1 MISIVIYLSY
11 FNKCYNVQNLCQKM
25 TITKNIYNY
34 TENKTGIVIE
44 RREVC
49 WKGDLIYNAL
59 LRNGRIHLVCH

>member
-11 FNKCYNVQNLCQKM
+11 FNKRYNVQNLCQKI

-34 TENKTGIVIE
+34 TENKTGIIIE
-44 RREVC
+44 GRKIC

-59 LRNGRIHLVCH
+59 LINDRIDLVCH